1 MFLNFLQI
9 NTSYRNTKIQILDSR
24 DTTKKKKS
32 SECSEFLLTRTS
44 CQPRFSKRISEKY
57 YSRVHFFRKRYSEE
71 YKVTT
76 FLKRLLL
83 EYTLEF
89 VVPSHKDG

>member
-1 MFLNFLQI
+1 MFLNFLQS

-24 DTTKKKKS
+24 DTKKKKS
-32 SECSEFLLTRTS
+32 SKCSEFLLTRTS

-57 YSRVHFFRKRYSEE
+57 YSRGHFFRKRYSEE